1 LLLSKVKNCKLGP
14 HDILIY
20 GVLNGRYRKARVLFG
35 LSDIALTALSF
46 WAAYQTRSWLP
57 LERYFSLELPTRT
70 LLLGFCMLSWLLIG
84 LWLQVYDR
92 LDSGAPRVILRD
104 TFRQCGYGAL
114 SLVVFEFALRLDL
127 SRPFLTLIAAYS
139 WVFLCLFR
147 LTAGSLVGV
156 VRREF
161 GGPHFVMI
169 VGLGE
174 RARKLAEELERS
186 AQYGIRLL
194 GFLAERPSPG
204 ETVRLSSEY
213 AVFPITDLPQLLRR
227 QVIDEIVFAVGSER
241 LAELEE
247 VFLLCDEEGV
257 RTRVAVD
264 FFPHVNSKVHLDE
277 LGSTPLLTF
286 SAAPHDEIRL
296 LVKRVMDIVLAALGI
311 IVLLPF
317 MVIIALLVR
326 ATSRGP
332 AIFRQERCGLNGRKF
347 TFYKF
352 RSMCYN
358 AEELRPAVEHLS
370 QRDTALKIPNDPRL
384 TPIGRYLRKFSI
396 DEWPQ
401 LWNILRGDMSLVG
414 PRPAV
419 PNEVDQYKQWQRR
432 RLRMRPG
439 LTCLWALAGRD
450 QLDFETWMRM
460 DMQYIDNWSL
470 GLDWKILLL
479 TIPRV
484 LTGNGAS

>member
-1 LLLSKVKNCKLGP
+1 
-14 HDILIY
+14 
-20 GVLNGRYRKARVLFG
+20 VLNGRYRKARVLFG
-35 LSDIALTALSF
+35 LSDIALTALGF
-46 WAAYQTRSWLP
+46 WAAYQTRVWLR
-57 LERYFSLELPTRT
+57 LEHLFFLDFPTKV

-92 LDSGAPRVILRD
+92 LDSGVPRIILRD
-104 TFRQCGYGAL
+104 TFRQCGYGAI

-127 SRPFLTLIAAYS
+127 SRPFLALIAGYS
-139 WVFLCLFR
+139 WVLLCLFR

-169 VGLGE
+169 VGLADRAQRLGE
-174 RARKLAEELERS
+174 DLERS
-186 AQYGIRLL
+186 AQYGIKLV
-194 GFLAERPSPG
+194 GFLAEVPT
-204 ETVRLSSEY
+204 EITEVQLSVAYKVYPLE
-213 AVFPITDLPQLLRR
+213 DLREILRR

-264 FFPHVNSKVHLDE
+264 FFPHVNSKVHLDQ

-296 LVKRVMDIVLAALGI
+296 LVKRATDIVLASVGI
-311 IVLLPF
+311 LVLLPF
-317 MVIIALLVR
+317 MVIIVLLVR
-326 ATSRGP
+326 LTSRGP

-352 RSMCYN
+352 RSMCDN
-358 AEELRPAVEHLS
+358 AEELKPTVQHLS
-370 QRDTALKIPNDPRL
+370 QRDTAFKIPNDPRL

-419 PNEVDQYKQWQRR
+419 PDEVEQYKQWQRR

-450 QLDFETWMRM
+450 KLDFETWMRM

-484 LTGNGAS
+484 LTGHGAS

>member
-1 LLLSKVKNCKLGP
+1 MKDDVASLVHSRLKNDVTSLVYAGQTFMTYQWDLFLLEMGF
-14 HDILIY
+14 
-20 GVLNGRYRKARVLFG
+20 A
-35 LSDIALTALSF
+35 ALLMSF
-46 WAAYQTRSWLP
+46 AT
-57 LERYFSLELPTRT
+57 
-70 LLLGFCMLSWLLIG
+70 LSWLLIG

-104 TFRQCGYGAL
+104 TFRQCAYGVV
-114 SLVVFEFALRLDL
+114 SLVVFEFTLRLDL
-127 SRPFLTLIAAYS
+127 SRPFLALIAAYS
-139 WVFLCLFR
+139 WIFLCLFR
-147 LTAGSLVGV
+147 LTAGSLVGMA
-156 VRREF
+156 RREF
-161 GGPHFVMI
+161 GGPHFIMV

-174 RARKLAEELERS
+174 RARRVGTELERS
-186 AQYGIRLL
+186 AQYGIKLL
-194 GFLAERPSPG
+194 GFLAESSTEEQTIQLG
-204 ETVRLSSEY
+204 SEY
-213 AVFPITDLPQLLRR
+213 KVFPIASLRQMLRR
-227 QVIDEIVFAVGSER
+227 QVIDEIVFAVGSDR

-296 LVKRVMDIVLAALGI
+296 LLKRVMDIVLAAAAIL
-311 IVLLPF
+311 VLLPF
-317 MVIIALLVR
+317 MVLIVLLVR

-352 RSMCYN
+352 RSMCDN
-358 AEELRPAVEHLS
+358 AEELKSSLAHLS
-370 QRDTALKIPNDPRL
+370 QRTTAVKIPNDPRL

-419 PNEVDQYKQWQRR
+419 PEEVDQYMQWQRR

-470 GLDWKILLL
+470 ALDLKILLL

-484 LTGNGAS
+484 LIGHGAS